1 VNITQAAPAVKVGR
15 VRSISRDEKPRNMS
29 EPLLLTGAAADW
41 PALSRWKHTSNA
53 FSEENALSLHGTSSE
68 IEPAPLSHDMVA
80 DLNFEKLGLV
90 EHELSIT
97 LGPFGGSG
105 LHRMPM
111 PQDAWCPIIWG
122 RRHWV
127 FCAPGSEVELVD
139 GEQDLLDPDVRY
151 RLSRRGLDIRECEQ
165 SAGDVICIPAGW
177 WWQVRDLEPTL
188 AVVAIVQILTV
199 DNKGQTTA

>member
-1 VNITQAAPAVKVGR
+1 MEEV
-15 VRSISRDEKPRNMS
+15 
-29 EPLLLTGAAADW
+29 
-41 PALSRWKHTSNA
+41 ALP
-53 FSEENALSLHGTSSE
+53 LHGTSSE
-68 IEPAPLSHDMVA
+68 VGPATLSPDMVA
-80 DLNFEKLGLV
+80 DLDFEKLGLV
-90 EHELSIT
+90 NHELSIA
-97 LGPFGGSG
+97 LGPFEGSG
-105 LHRMPM
+105 LHRVPM

-122 RRHWV
+122 RRQWV

-139 GEQDLLDPDVRY
+139 GEQNLLDPDVRY

-165 SAGDVICIPAGW
+165 SAGDVICVPAGW